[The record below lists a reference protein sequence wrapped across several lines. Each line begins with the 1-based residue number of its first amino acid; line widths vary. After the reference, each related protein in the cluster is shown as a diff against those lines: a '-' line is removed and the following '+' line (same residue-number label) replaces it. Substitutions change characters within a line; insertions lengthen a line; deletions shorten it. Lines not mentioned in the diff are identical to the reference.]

1 MSGLARRTDSPLTL
15 RRQKR
20 LRPDRPCQR
29 VVGVLSAHRMPG
41 RSGVSPSEKRA
52 RLGFWQFCQCPL
64 WAVRWLPPAAA
75 GEALAAR
82 CRTPARPARLAA
94 LWPALP
100 VWRDWA
106 WCRPP
111 QRSLSASERSL
122 CGERPRASTGR
133 QLPGLHA
140 GAAETRCKVP
150 GRPPLAA
157 HPAQRPASTARGSA
171 QRQLFD
177 GVDTRKVAAVL

>member
-75 GEALAAR
+75 GEALAAVGFLGILGLSDASYHA
-82 CRTPARPARLAA
+82 PIRLG
-94 LWPALP
+94 PKTG
-100 VWRDWA
+100 V
-106 WCRPP
+106 
-111 QRSLSASERSL
+111 LSAACSPGFS
-122 CGERPRASTGR
+122 RASAIFSTSARVLPWGR
-133 QLPGLHA
+133 
-140 GAAETRCKVP
+140 
-150 GRPPLAA
+150 
-157 HPAQRPASTARGSA
+157 
-171 QRQLFD
+171 
-177 GVDTRKVAAVL
+177 

>member
-64 WAVRWLPPAAA
+64 WAVRGLDS
-75 GEALAAR
+75 LR
-82 CRTPARPARLAA
+82 CR
-94 LWPALP
+94 
-100 VWRDWA
+100 
-106 WCRPP
+106 
-111 QRSLSASERSL
+111 
-122 CGERPRASTGR
+122 
-133 QLPGLHA
+133 
-140 GAAETRCKVP
+140 
-150 GRPPLAA
+150 
-157 HPAQRPASTARGSA
+157 GSS
-171 QRQLFD
+171 Q
-177 GVDTRKVAAVL
+177 